1 MQKYVKMKI
10 NKRKFEF
17 IVYPLVIVTGVLS
30 LIFDFT
36 SNTTLAW
43 ILITLGTL
51 NLIANLFRRKK

>member
-1 MQKYVKMKI
+1 MKI

-17 IVYPLVIVTGVLS
+17 IVYPLVIITGVMAL
-30 LIFDFT
+30 LFDFT

-43 ILITLGTL
+43 ILITLGTI